1 MKNFSGLSLAL
12 GIVGIVLSTVFG
24 ILFGFIP
31 ALIGLGCGV
40 AALVLAINTKKATNN
55 EQGTG
60 GFVCGIFAAVLGSI
74 FFIGCLACGSIIK
87 DFTGGDYGA
96 YGIVGG
102 YCNAVDDAHD
112 AFVRDVYGDVS
123 KEDVRAFN
131 DAMKELADA
140 FKDF

>member
-60 GFVCGIFAAVLGSI
+60 GFVCGIFAVVLGSI

-87 DFTGGDYGA
+87 DLTGGNYGA

-102 YCNAVDDAHD
+102 SCNAVDDARD
-112 AFVRDVYGDVS
+112 AVLDSYRDVS
-123 KEDVRAFN
+123 EEDVRAFN

-140 FKDF
+140 FKDFE